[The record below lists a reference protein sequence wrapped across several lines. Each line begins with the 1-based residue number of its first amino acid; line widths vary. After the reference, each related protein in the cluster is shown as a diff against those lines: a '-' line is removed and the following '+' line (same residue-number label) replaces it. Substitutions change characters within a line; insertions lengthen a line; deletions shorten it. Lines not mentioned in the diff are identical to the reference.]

1 MKIAGCIIQKRQ
13 ILDNTLALFN
23 ANYKGKRIYISK
35 DHGFGKPIFPQLSRF
50 LIDVVDIKTG
60 MYDVQTYQ
68 DFEHIDE
75 AIEYALKGAMLV
87 SYGCR

>member
-1 MKIAGCIIQKRQ
+1 MKIAGCVIQKRQ

-35 DHGFGKPIFPQLSRF
+35 DHGFGKAKYPHLSRF
-50 LIDVVDIKTG
+50 LIDVVDIETG
-60 MYDVQTYQ
+60 MYDVQAYQ

-75 AIEYALKGAMLV
+75 AIEYALKEALLLPPNQP
-87 SYGCR
+87 